1 MANLCQALSSMDVA
15 VKYGGHVTCFGHL
28 DVKSASQLPKFSPV
42 DTFTSYFTFNRN
54 FVVRNPNLRFSA
66 SWYRTSQTAQL
77 AVAGPLK
84 SELWGDL
91 LNIRNSPMKVGVGK
105 VKQGKVRWNSIS
117 SSYGGRFS
125 GEPGPG
131 GDPNTQDILVE
142 MVNLEIS
149 KVRMIEIV
157 DESSRNIQNIGL
169 QTQLEYAQLAD
180 LTVKRLDASGS
191 QVLSKLD
198 LNANACLHEFDLA
211 AAALEEQSRNFEQ
224 FQLLATYSRND
235 GLFFKNL
242 YKAPPV
248 LAYRSNLSTNLT
260 DEKAS
265 VSSSITPE
273 DFTRSYKQI
282 LCGGLS
288 LVFLSFAWSSSSAF
302 LSGTYM
308 RAPKLISYGVIMSL
322 LLLQLAYAKV
332 LTGEADTV
340 KEIEDKS
347 D

>member
-1 MANLCQALSSMDVA
+1 M
-15 VKYGGHVTCFGHL
+15 T
-28 DVKSASQLPKFSPV
+28 
-42 DTFTSYFTFNRN
+42 
-54 FVVRNPNLRFSA
+54 
-66 SWYRTSQTAQL
+66 
-77 AVAGPLK
+77 
-84 SELWGDL
+84 
-91 LNIRNSPMKVGVGK
+91 
-105 VKQGKVRWNSIS
+105 
-117 SSYGGRFS
+117 
-125 GEPGPG
+125 
-131 GDPNTQDILVE
+131 
-142 MVNLEIS
+142 
-149 KVRMIEIV
+149 EIV
-157 DESSRNIQNIGL
+157 DESYQSMQNIGL

-180 LTVKRLDASGS
+180 LTVKRLDVSGS
-191 QVLSKLD
+191 QVLSQLD
-198 LNANACLHEFDLA
+198 LNANACLRQFNLA
-211 AAALEEQSRNFEQ
+211 AADLEAQSRNFEQ
-224 FQLLATYSRND
+224 LQLVATYSRND

-248 LAYRSNLSTNLT
+248 LAYKSNLSTALT
-260 DEKAS
+260 EEKAS

-302 LSGTYM
+302 LQGTYI

-340 KEIEDKS
+340 KETEDKA

>member
-1 MANLCQALSSMDVA
+1 M
-15 VKYGGHVTCFGHL
+15 TCFGHL
-28 DVKSASQLPKFSPV
+28 DVKSNSQLRTFSPV

-54 FVVRNPNLRFSA
+54 IVVRNPNLRFSA
-66 SWYRTSQTAQL
+66 SWYRTSQTSQL

-91 LNIRNSPMKVGVGK
+91 LNIRNSPVKVGVGK
-105 VKQGKVRWNSIS
+105 VKQGKVRWSSIS

-142 MVNLEIS
+142 MVNMEIS
-149 KVRMIEIV
+149 KVQMTEIV
-157 DESSRNIQNIGL
+157 DESSQSMQNIGL

-180 LTVKRLDASGS
+180 LTVKRLDVSGS
-191 QVLSKLD
+191 QVLSQLD
-198 LNANACLHEFDLA
+198 LNANACLRQFNLA
-211 AAALEEQSRNFEQ
+211 AADLEAQSRNFEQ
-224 FQLLATYSRND
+224 LQLVATYSRND

-248 LAYRSNLSTNLT
+248 LAYRSDLSTALT
-260 DEKAS
+260 EEKGS

-302 LSGTYM
+302 LSGTYI

-340 KEIEDKS
+340 REIEDKA

>member
-1 MANLCQALSSMDVA
+1 MANICQALSSMDVA
-15 VKYGGHVTCFGHL
+15 VKYGGRLTCFGHL
-28 DVKSASQLPKFSPV
+28 DVKSASQLPTFSPV
-42 DTFTSYFTFNRN
+42 DTFTSHFTVNRN
-54 FVVRNPNLRFSA
+54 FLVRNPNLRFSA
-66 SWYRTSQTAQL
+66 SWFRASQTAQP
-77 AVAGPLK
+77 AMAGPLK

-91 LNIRNSPMKVGVGK
+91 LNIRNSPKKVGK
-105 VKQGKVRWNSIS
+105 VKQRKVRWNCIS
-117 SSYGGRFS
+117 GSYGGRS
-125 GEPGPG
+125 SDEPVPG

-149 KVRMIEIV
+149 KVQMIEIV
-157 DESSRNIQNIGL
+157 DESSRKIQNIGL

-180 LTVKRLDASGS
+180 LTVKKLDASGN
-191 QVLSKLD
+191 QVLSLLD
-198 LNANACLHEFDLA
+198 VNANACLHEFDLA
-211 AAALEEQSRNFEQ
+211 TADLEAQSRNFEQ
-224 FQLLATYSRND
+224 LQLLAAYSRND

-248 LAYRSNLSTNLT
+248 LAYRSDLSTSLT
-260 DEKAS
+260 EEKAP
-265 VSSSITPE
+265 VSSPITPE

-282 LCGGLS
+282 LYGGLS
-288 LVFLSFAWSSSSAF
+288 LVFLSFVWSSSSAL
-302 LSGTYM
+302 LSGTYV